1 MLLAMALN
9 VSAKPVDSIPI
20 KHVDSLLELS
30 RLASVDM
37 DTYKSVEYAVDA
49 LRNSRAIDYQF
60 GLLRSNHYIGQ
71 MLFYNGNFDESLKYL
86 ADGESLEIAKDNPQ
100 ILSQILKVKGQIY
113 YSLELIDNSVKEY
126 RKAAKYAGKI
136 QPKSASDYVL
146 SQIYENIHHVFV
158 KTNQPDSVY
167 HYLNKSKLSL
177 ELLDEARVFPHLVNN
192 YTSLGYYYYNLYQF
206 ENAEKYY
213 NMALDIA
220 HKYNYTYV
228 SRTHMYLGDVFHN
241 MQQEDKALHHYGL
254 SLANLQQRR
263 IENEIP
269 ALYSR
274 FERSYMNIGNDDS
287 VAYYQNKRVQIE
299 NKLANTKVSAAKDV
313 LNILLNEHI
322 DDNKGDSEITSILYV
337 AIALVF
343 ILGIVLATRY
353 FKNEGETKSYD
364 NASGIEMHNDEAIA
378 RLREAALRNEKTF
391 MKDFAEAFPKLCN
404 NLKRQFPDISSSDFH
419 LCALTFLK
427 FNTQEIADCSFVTT
441 RSVQT
446 RRSRL
451 RKKINLNSEID
462 LYHYLYKIN
471 SDN

>member
-1 MLLAMALN
+1 MLLAMVLN

-177 ELLDEARVFPHLVNN
+177 ESLDEAKVFPHLVNN
-192 YTSLGYYYYNLYQF
+192 YTSLGYYYYSGDQYD
-206 ENAEKYY
+206 NAEKYY
-213 NMALDIA
+213 NMALDMA
-220 HKYNYTYV
+220 NKYNYCYV
-228 SRTHMYLGDVFHN
+228 SRTHMYLGDVFHSK
-241 MQQEDKALHHYGL
+241 QLEDKALYHYGL
-254 SLANLQQRR
+254 SLDILQERR
-263 IENEIP
+263 LENEIP

-274 FERSYMNIGNDDS
+274 LERSFENIGNFDS
-287 VAYYQNKRVQIE
+287 VAYYQNKRIQIE

-313 LNILLNEHI
+313 LNILLNEH
-322 DDNKGDSEITSILYV
+322 DDNKGDPKNTSILYV
-337 AIALVF
+337 VIALVL
-343 ILGIVLATRY
+343 ILSIVLASRY
-353 FKNEGETKSYD
+353 FKKEEKASSYGNVSVIETY
-364 NASGIEMHNDEAIA
+364 NDEAIS
-378 RLREAALRNEKTF
+378 RLREGALRNEKTF
-391 MKDFAEAFPKLCN
+391 MKDFEEVFPKLFDK
-404 NLKRQFPDISSSDFH
+404 LKGKYPDISTNDLH

-427 FNTQEIADCSFVTT
+427 FNTQEIADFSFITI

-451 RKKINLNSEID
+451 RKKINLDSEID
-462 LYHYLYKIN
+462 LYHYLHKIN
-471 SDN
+471 IDR